1 VNLNSDVYRIFEEV
15 GAVKEGHFLLTS
27 GLHSPIYW
35 DKFRLLQ
42 YPHHTSKLCDL
53 IVQKFIDQQID
64 IVVGPMTGGII
75 LAFETARQ
83 LGVMSAF
90 AEKEGSTLAFRRDY
104 NITQEK
110 RVLVVDDV
118 MTTGGSVWNTIH
130 AVNKFGGSV
139 VGVGLLVDRSQNKV
153 DFGVP
158 LFSCI
163 HSPAITYN
171 PDKCP
176 LCSDQIP
183 LVKHGNQ
190 SYAA

>member
-1 VNLNSDVYRIFEEV
+1 MSSDILKIFQEV

-35 DKFRLLQ
+35 EKFRILQ
-42 YPHHTSKLCDL
+42 YPHHTSRLCQL
-53 IVQKFIDQQID
+53 IAQNFIDQQIE

-83 LGVMSAF
+83 LGVRSAF
-90 AEKEGSTLAFRRDY
+90 AEKEGPVLAFRRDFS
-104 NITQEK
+104 ITQGE

-118 MTTGGSVWNTIH
+118 MTTGGSVLDTFK
-130 AVNKFGGSV
+130 AVSKFGGVV
-139 VGVGLLVDRSQNKV
+139 VGVGLLVDRSINKV

-158 LFSCI
+158 SFSCI

-176 LCSDQIP
+176 LCANQIP
-183 LVKHGNQ
+183 LIKPGSQ
-190 SYAA
+190 S

>member
-1 VNLNSDVYRIFEEV
+1 MSSDILKIFKEV

-35 DKFRLLQ
+35 EKFRILQ
-42 YPHHTSKLCDL
+42 HPHHTSRLCQL
-53 IVQKFIDQQID
+53 IAQNFIDQQVEL
-64 IVVGPMTGGII
+64 VVGPMTGGII

-90 AEKEGSTLAFRRDY
+90 AEKEGSVLAFRRDF
-104 NITQEK
+104 IIAQEE

-118 MTTGGSVWNTIH
+118 MTTGGSVWDTIK
-130 AVNKFGGSV
+130 AVNKFGGTV
-139 VGVGLLVDRSQNKV
+139 VGVGLLVDRSKNKV

-158 LFSCI
+158 SFSCI
-163 HSPAITYN
+163 RSPAITYN

-176 LCSDQIP
+176 LCADQIP
-183 LVKHGNQ
+183 LVKPGSQ
-190 SYAA
+190 S

>member
-1 VNLNSDVYRIFEEV
+1 MSSDILKIFQEV

-35 DKFRLLQ
+35 EKFRVLQ
-42 YPHHTSKLCDL
+42 YPHHVSRLCQL
-53 IVQKFIDQQID
+53 IAQNFIDHQIE

-90 AEKEGSTLAFRRDY
+90 AEKENSVLAFRRDY
-104 NITQEK
+104 SITQGE
-110 RVLVVDDV
+110 RVLVIDDV
-118 MTTGGSVWNTIH
+118 MTTGGSVWDTIH
-130 AVNKFGGSV
+130 AVSKFGGTV
-139 VGVGLLVDRSQNKV
+139 VGVGLLVDRSKNKV

-158 LFSCI
+158 SFSCI

-171 PDKCP
+171 PDQCP
-176 LCSDQIP
+176 LCANQIP
-183 LVKHGNQ
+183 LIKPGSH
-190 SYAA
+190 SWAA

>member
-1 VNLNSDVYRIFEEV
+1 LSNEFLRIFKEV

-35 DKFRLLQ
+35 EKFRILQ
-42 YPHHTSKLCDL
+42 YPHHTSRLCQF
-53 IVQKFIDQQID
+53 ITNNFIDQKIEL
-64 IVVGPMTGGII
+64 VVGPMTGGII

-90 AEKEGSTLAFRRDY
+90 AEKEGQILAFRRDF
-104 NITQEK
+104 IIAQGE

-118 MTTGGSVWNTIH
+118 MTTGGSVWDTIK
-130 AVNKFGGSV
+130 AVSKFGGTV
-139 VGVGLLVDRSQNKV
+139 VGVGLLVDRSENKV

-158 LFSCI
+158 TFSCI

-176 LCSDQIP
+176 LCASQIP
-183 LVKHGNQ
+183 LIKPGSQ
-190 SYAA
+190 S